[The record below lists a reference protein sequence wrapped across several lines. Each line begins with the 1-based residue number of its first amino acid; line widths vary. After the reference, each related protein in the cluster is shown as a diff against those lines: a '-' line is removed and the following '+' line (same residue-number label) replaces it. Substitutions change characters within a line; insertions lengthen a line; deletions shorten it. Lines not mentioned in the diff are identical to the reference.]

1 MYVLT
6 AVYSDRV
13 IGQRLDDYI
22 STVGDRHIR
31 HWQPYTATDQI
42 VYVADFNYLLNGMQV
57 SHIDLLP
64 YYSSI
69 YQHKLS
75 LDFS

>member
-13 IGQRLDDYI
+13 IGQHLDDYM
-22 STVGDRHIR
+22 STVSDYHIR

-57 SHIDLLP
+57 SKPTTLLFK
-64 YYSSI
+64 Y
-69 YQHKLS
+69 LS
-75 LDFS
+75 AQTYISF